1 MDIPFIDLDA
11 QEKVIGKKLEGAVE
25 TVLQHKKFINGP
37 EVSVFEESLA
47 KFANVNNAITC
58 GSGTDAL
65 LLPLMA
71 IGVGEGDAVFVP
83 SFTFVATAEVVS
95 LLKATPFFVD
105 VDMKT
110 FNIDPEIFIELN
122 ESIQSEV
129 LQLLSIDS
137 LIKIIK
143 RLESDNAI
151 KILENLSKEVKEK
164 VLEKL
169 PPKDKFLL
177 QEGLSYPEDSAA
189 RIMQREFTAV
199 PSNWTVGQTIDYLRE
214 NKDLPEEF
222 LEIFIVDNE
231 FKPIGTV
238 PSSRVLRTSRDL
250 KMNSIMREMPVLI
263 SVNMDKE
270 EVGLTFENYNL
281 VSAGVVNKENKLVG
295 MITADDVVTVV
306 QEEAEEDALRL
317 AGVGDEE
324 ITDSVMLKTKR
335 RFNWLLLNLFTALL
349 ATWVI
354 SFFGASIEQMVAL
367 AFLMPI
373 VASMGGNAG
382 MQTLAVTIRAIAT
395 KELSKS
401 NFNRVVG
408 KEFLIGILNGII
420 FAIITAIIVQLWFKE
435 LNLSILIGISMVLN
449 MIVAGLFGILVPVS
463 LKKLNIDPALA
474 SSVFV
479 TTITDVIGFLS
490 FLGLGSFYFLN

>member
-1 MDIPFIDLDA
+1 MSLVKSIGNKKVNFDFNKDFINIFSDKIKNLDI
-11 QEKVIGKKLEGAVE
+11 
-25 TVLQHKKFINGP
+25 KFINQTLKDLHP
-37 EVSVFEESLA
+37 SDVANLIESLEINTRA
-47 KFANVNNAITC
+47 KLIE
-58 GSGTDAL
+58 
-65 LLPLMA
+65 
-71 IGVGEGDAVFVP
+71 IE
-83 SFTFVATAEVVS
+83 E
-95 LLKATPFFVD
+95 
-105 VDMKT
+105 
-110 FNIDPEIFIELN
+110 FNIDPEIFIEIN
-122 ESIQSEV
+122 ESIQIEV
-129 LQLLSIDS
+129 LQLLSTDS
-137 LIKIIK
+137 IAKILK

-151 KILENLSKEVKEK
+151 AILENLEASKKK
-164 VLEKL
+164 SVLDKL
-169 PPKDKFLL
+169 PPKDRFLL
-177 QEGLSYPEDSAA
+177 EEGLSYPEDSAA
-189 RIMQREFTAV
+189 RLMQREFTAV
-199 PSNWTVGQTIDYLRE
+199 PSNWSVGQTIDYLRE
-214 NKDLPEEF
+214 SKDLPEEF
-222 LEIFIVDNE
+222 LEIFIVDND
-231 FKPIGTV
+231 FKPIGIV
-238 PSSRVLRTSRDL
+238 PSSRVLRAPRDS

-270 EVGLTFENYNL
+270 EVGHTFENYNL
-281 VSAGVVNKENKLVG
+281 ISAGVVNKDNKLVG

-306 QEEAEEDALRL
+306 QEEAEEDVLRL

-324 ITDSVMLKTKR
+324 ITDSVIIKTKR

-354 SFFGASIEQMVAL
+354 SKFGASIEQMVAL

-395 KELSKS
+395 KELSS
-401 NFNRVVG
+401 GNFNKVLV

-420 FAIITAIIVQLWFKE
+420 FAIITAIIIQLWFKE
-435 LNLSILIGISMVLN
+435 ASLSLLISISMVLN

-490 FLGLGSFYFLN
+490 FLGIGSYFFLN

>member
-1 MDIPFIDLDA
+1 MTLPKSTGTKKVNLDFNKEFISTFT
-11 QEKVIGKKLEGAVE
+11 QNIESGNVE
-25 TVLQHKKFINGP
+25 FINQTLKNLHEADVANLIENLNP
-37 EVSVFEESLA
+37 DIRTKLIEIES
-47 KFANVNNAITC
+47 
-58 GSGTDAL
+58 
-65 LLPLMA
+65 
-71 IGVGEGDAVFVP
+71 
-83 SFTFVATAEVVS
+83 
-95 LLKATPFFVD
+95 
-105 VDMKT
+105 

-151 KILENLSKEVKEK
+151 KILENLSKEIKEK

-199 PSNWTVGQTIDYLRE
+199 PSDWTVGQTIDYLRE
-214 NKDLPEEF
+214 DKDLPEEF
-222 LEIFIVDNE
+222 LEIFIVDND

-238 PSSRVLRTSRDL
+238 PSSRVLRTPRDL
-250 KMNSIMREMPVLI
+250 KMNSIMTEMPVLI

-306 QEEAEEDALRL
+306 KEEAEEDALRL

-420 FAIITAIIVQLWFKE
+420 FAIITAVIVQFWFKE
-435 LNLSILIGISMVLN
+435 INLSLLIGISMILN

-463 LKKLNIDPALA
+463 LKKFNIDPALA

-490 FLGLGSFYFLN
+490 FLGLGSYYFLN

>member
-1 MDIPFIDLDA
+1 MALLKSTGNKKVNLDFNK
-11 QEKVIGKKLEGAVE
+11 E
-25 TVLQHKKFINGP
+25 FINTFSDKIENGNVDFINQTLKDLH
-37 EVSVFEESLA
+37 EADVANLIENLDSNTRVKLIELES
-47 KFANVNNAITC
+47 
-58 GSGTDAL
+58 
-65 LLPLMA
+65 
-71 IGVGEGDAVFVP
+71 
-83 SFTFVATAEVVS
+83 
-95 LLKATPFFVD
+95 
-105 VDMKT
+105 
-110 FNIDPEIFIELN
+110 FNINPEIFVELN

-137 LIKIIK
+137 ITKIIK
-143 RLESDNAI
+143 RLESDNVI
-151 KILENLSKEVKEK
+151 KILENLEKDTKNK
-164 VLEKL
+164 VLDRL
-169 PPKDKFLL
+169 PPKDKFLFE
-177 QEGLSYPEDSAA
+177 EGLSYPEDSAA

-199 PSNWTVGQTIDYLRE
+199 PSNWSVGQTIDYLRE
-214 NKDLPEEF
+214 DKNLPEEF

-238 PSSRVLRTSRDL
+238 PSSRVLRTAREL
-250 KMNSIMREMPVLI
+250 KMNSIMSEMPVLI
-263 SVNMDKE
+263 SANMDQE
-270 EVGLTFENYNL
+270 EVGHTFENYNL
-281 VSAGVVNKENKLVG
+281 VSAGVVNKDNKLVG

-306 QEEAEEDALRL
+306 QEEAEEDVLRL

-354 SFFGASIEQMVAL
+354 SNFGASIEQMVAL

-408 KEFLIGILNGII
+408 KEFLIGILNGLI
-420 FAIITAIIVQLWFKE
+420 FAIITGIIVQLWFKQ
-435 LNLSILIGISMVLN
+435 LNLSLLIGVSMILN

-490 FLGLGSFYFLN
+490 FLGLGSYYFLN

>member
-1 MDIPFIDLDA
+1 MALLKSTGSKKVNLDFNK
-11 QEKVIGKKLEGAVE
+11 E
-25 TVLQHKKFINGP
+25 FIN
-37 EVSVFEESLA
+37 
-47 KFANVNNAITC
+47 
-58 GSGTDAL
+58 
-65 LLPLMA
+65 
-71 IGVGEGDAVFVP
+71 
-83 SFTFVATAEVVS
+83 TFS
-95 LLKATPFFVD
+95 DNIKNR
-105 VDMKT
+105 
-110 FNIDPEIFIELN
+110 NIDYINQTLKDLHEADIANLIENLNPDTRTKLIEIESFNVEPEIFIELN
-122 ESIQSEV
+122 ESVQSEV

-151 KILENLSKEVKEK
+151 KILENLSVNTKEQ

-214 NKDLPEEF
+214 DKDLPEEF
-222 LEIFIVDNE
+222 LEIFIVDND

-238 PSSRVLRTSRDL
+238 PSSRVLRSSRDS
-250 KMNSIMREMPVLI
+250 KMNSIMSEMPVLI
-263 SVNMDKE
+263 SVNMDQE
-270 EVGLTFENYNL
+270 EVGNAFENYNL

-306 QEEAEEDALRL
+306 KEEAEEDTLRL

-420 FAIITAIIVQLWFKE
+420 FAIITAVIVQFWFKDF
-435 LNLSILIGISMVLN
+435 NLSILIGISMILN